1 MFSNFYIKGRIDK
14 ADLLREIGKNPYTNN
29 AKKDLSNA
37 EFIAKYEECALDSN
51 AAAEDKSIHSIND
64 FIAGRVK
71 LIRLMGK
78 AAFMDIEDESGIL
91 QVYISKN
98 DLDDEF
104 AVLKKCLEVGDIVSV
119 SGYPFKTKTAQL
131 TLHAKSF
138 KILTK
143 AIIPLPE
150 KFHGL
155 SDIELRYRQR
165 YLDLIVNSEVRNT
178 FRLRSE
184 IIALVREFFKGR
196 GFLEVETPMLHPIP
210 GGANA
215 KPFITHHNALNVERY
230 LRIAPELYLKRL
242 VVGGFERVFEINK
255 SFRNEGIDHSHNP
268 EFTMIEFYMAYH
280 NYKDLIAL
288 TKEFFIFLLDSLKLG
303 RIIEWDCR
311 KIDFNKFSEIGYVDS
326 LCEIGRIPREIVES
340 KEKLEAFLK
349 DSQIEVPKAIN
360 YGKLLAL
367 AFDNFVES
375 KLINPTFITDFPIEI
390 SPLARR
396 SDSNPNIAERFELF
410 IGGKE
415 ISNGFSELNDPLD
428 QLARFK
434 AQVAEKEKG
443 DEEAQYMDEDF
454 VWALGYGMPPTA
466 GEGIGI
472 DRLVMLLTNQKSIK
486 DVLLFPAMKPVKQNF
501 SVESSVDS
509 ADSGDKSAESSVDSI
524 KNQSERN

>member
-1 MFSNFYIKGRIDK
+1 MFSNFYIKGRIEK
-14 ADLLREIGKNPYTNN
+14 ADLLRELGKNPYSNN
-29 AKKDLSNA
+29 AHKDLSNA
-37 EFIAKYEECALDSN
+37 TFIAKYEADALDSE
-51 AAAEDKSIHSIND
+51 AAAQDSATHAIND
-64 FIAGRVK
+64 FVAGRVK
-71 LIRLMGK
+71 LVRLMGK
-78 AAFMDIEDESGIL
+78 AAFIDIEDESGIL

-98 DLDDEF
+98 DLGDEF
-104 AVLKKCLEVGDIVSV
+104 ATLKKCLEVGDIILV
-119 SGYPFKTKTAQL
+119 SGYPFKTKTNQL

-155 SDIELRYRQR
+155 TDIELRYRQR
-165 YLDLIVNSEVRNT
+165 YLDLIVNSDVRET
-178 FRLRSE
+178 FRRRSE
-184 IIALVREFFKGR
+184 IIALVREFFKTK

-215 KPFITHHNALNVERY
+215 KPFITHHNALNVNRY

-242 VVGGFERVFEINK
+242 IVGGFERVFEINK

-268 EFTMIEFYMAYH
+268 EFTMIEFYLAYH

-288 TKEFFIFLLDSLKLG
+288 TKEFFVFLLDSLKLG
-303 RIIEWDCR
+303 RVIEWDSQ
-311 KIDFNKFSEIGYVDS
+311 KIDFNKFSEISYVDS
-326 LCEIGRIPREIVES
+326 LREIGQIPLDIIES
-340 KEKLEAFLK
+340 HEKLEAFLK
-349 DSQIEVPKAIN
+349 EAQIEVPKGLN

-396 SDSNPNIAERFELF
+396 SDKNPQIAERFELF

-428 QLARFK
+428 QLERFK
-434 AQVAEKEKG
+434 AQVAEKENG

-486 DVLLFPAMKPVKQNF
+486 DVLLFPAMKSNKQEF
-501 SVESSVDS
+501 SVNLGEDLNKDSHESS
-509 ADSGDKSAESSVDSI
+509 ADSPDSSKI
-524 KNQSERN
+524 QQ